1 MIGSDKSSILGG
13 RQLVRDGVVE
23 VNDLIIWNDGQAQV
37 IGANDYMMQ
46 KAPIGS
52 HNSFRVYRI
61 LPTAHNLDRETTPM
75 PTKNVC
81 QEAEELVLGDRN
93 SSYGNPADDYAKT
106 AKVWSG
112 LLNPILKR
120 DITPQEAMLMMVGLK
135 LSREVHKH
143 KHDNIVDA
151 IGYLLCVDWSLNGK
165 PELTPCNQ
173 TQTDLKNSDTT
184 TTPKSCGQTC
194 ENGKGCCE
202 NGANRT
208 KEINEFAAAA
218 WEAMKNLNHE
228 TNH

>member
-1 MIGSDKSSILGG
+1 MIGSDKSKIIGG
-13 RQLVRDGVVE
+13 RQLLSTGKLAVGDLVIWDNDNYEVIQDGDAMCGVSL
-23 VNDLIIWNDGQAQV
+23 DITWDT
-37 IGANDYMMQ
+37 
-46 KAPIGS
+46 
-52 HNSFRVYRI
+52 FRVYRTI
-61 LPTAHNLDRETTPM
+61 PTAHNLDRETTPM

-81 QEAEELVLGDRN
+81 REAEELVLGERN

-143 KHDNIVDA
+143 KHDNIIDA

-173 TQTDLKNSDTT
+173 TPTDLKNSDTT
-184 TTPKSCGQTC
+184 TTQTSCAGTC
-194 ENGKGCCE
+194 KNGSGCCE
-202 NGANRT
+202 SGENPMNASEQFLRN
-208 KEINEFAAAA
+208 INSVFQNIKDEV
-218 WEAMKNLNHE
+218 NH
-228 TNH
+228 

>member
-1 MIGSDKSSILGG
+1 MIGSDKSHILGG
-13 RQLVRDGVVE
+13 RQLVNFGFIHVGDLVVFDDEEAIE
-23 VNDLIIWNDGQAQV
+23 VKEGSSLIGCAF
-37 IGANDYMMQ
+37 
-46 KAPIGS
+46 
-52 HNSFRVYRI
+52 NSATTERVYRI
-61 LPTAHNLDRETTPM
+61 LPTAHNLDRSPTSM

-81 QEAEELVLGDRN
+81 REAEELVLGDRN

-173 TQTDLKNSDTT
+173 TQTDLKNLDTT

-202 NGANRT
+202 SGVNRT
-208 KEINEFAAAA
+208 KEINEFAAAVS
-218 WEAMKNLNHE
+218 EVMKNLNHE